1 MNSAENLCRKII
13 EEAEAAVAKKETE
26 VQSEVSAILEA
37 ANGKARAIEKETSIE
52 MKRRCDAYDE
62 RVNAVCQKAVRSA
75 VLLEKARILD
85 SVVADAEKALCA
97 LDGAPYVTFVA
108 SLFASCGE
116 LKNPVVYLQENRVSQ
131 KAALQTRLGTDRLE
145 FVPYVD
151 GGVLIREDDID
162 YDCRVST
169 VLNRFRNEHEP
180 ELQDILFGDNR

>member
-1 MNSAENLCRKII
+1 MNSAENLCRTII
-13 EEAEAAVAKKETE
+13 EEAEAAGAKKEPE

-37 ANGKARAIEKETSIE
+37 ANGKARAIEKEASIE

-169 VLNRFRNEHEP
+169 VLNRFINEHEP
-180 ELQDILFGDNR
+180 ELQEILCGDNR

>member
-1 MNSAENLCRKII
+1 MRYCNNGGCMGAQPGYAPTGMNRTRRII
-13 EEAEAAVAKKETE
+13 DSEYPIAMAYVPWQRWGET
-26 VQSEVSAILEA
+26 
-37 ANGKARAIEKETSIE
+37 
-52 MKRRCDAYDE
+52 Y
-62 RVNAVCQKAVRSA
+62 
-75 VLLEKARILD
+75 
-85 SVVADAEKALCA
+85 DAEKALCA

-180 ELQDILFGDNR
+180 ELQEILFGDNR

>member
-37 ANGKARAIEKETSIE
+37 ANGKARAIEKEASIE

-97 LDGAPYVTFVA
+97 LDGSLCNLRRVA
-108 SLFASCGE
+108 FRKLRRAEKSRCLSSGKPRFAKSGTSD
-116 LKNPVVYLQENRVSQ
+116 KAWNRPP
-131 KAALQTRLGTDRLE
+131 R
-145 FVPYVD
+145 
-151 GGVLIREDDID
+151 IRSV
-162 YDCRVST
+162 R
-169 VLNRFRNEHEP
+169 
-180 ELQDILFGDNR
+180 

>member
-1 MNSAENLCRKII
+1 MNADVVVHGDMLDDRKPESRAVDHFGMAFVHA
-13 EEAEAAVAKKETE
+13 EEAFENAFTQIVRNADARVGNAYLAARVNRNIHPA
-26 VQSEVSAILEA
+26 AIL
-37 ANGKARAIEKETSIE
+37 
-52 MKRRCDAYDE
+52 
-62 RVNAVCQKAVRSA
+62 V
-75 VLLEKARILD
+75 ILD

-180 ELQDILFGDNR
+180 ELQEILFGDNR